1 MGRRCAAAALS
12 SRVCRAGGHRRQ
24 QQQQQGPPGRL
35 LLPEF
40 PRVRELLLPA
50 GSDAEPLAGFVAMYR
65 GHCQRLLDEC
75 AQPHELAGVLQCVAH
90 FWRRVPAH
98 LAPLLASN
106 ALANL
111 VGVCDGLLYGA
122 VADALLPT
130 YAPPPHDRCVYRLRG
145 SARCSQRGLPLEK

>member
-1 MGRRCAAAALS
+1 M
-12 SRVCRAGGHRRQ
+12 
-24 QQQQQGPPGRL
+24 P

-50 GSDAEPLAGFVAMYR
+50 GADGEQLHGFVAMYR

-75 AQPHELAGVLQCVAH
+75 AAARGQPPVQAGVLQYVAH

-111 VGVCDGLLYGA
+111 VGVCDSLLYGA
-122 VADALLPT
+122 LADALLPQ
-130 YAPPPHDRCVYRLRG
+130 PPMADDEPDR
-145 SARCSQRGLPLEK
+145 